1 MWSHTPGGLDTRS
14 CGLPSTV
21 NRVTSTLNLH
31 ALLSEWEFKEKS
43 IRVPSAET
51 PRKGWEV
58 TEAELIELH
67 QIPGVTRIGRR
78 LLIHERSLLQWL
90 DQQGADAVA
99 T

>member
-1 MWSHTPGGLDTRS
+1 M
-14 CGLPSTV
+14 
-21 NRVTSTLNLH
+21 LNLH

-58 TEAELIELH
+58 TEAELAAVEAL
-67 QIPGVTRIGRR
+67 T
-78 LLIHERSLLQWL
+78 LQ
-90 DQQGADAVA
+90 QR

>member
-1 MWSHTPGGLDTRS
+1 MWSNTPGGLDTRS

-58 TEAELIELH
+58 TEAELAAVEHRLTDDG
-67 QIPGVTRIGRR
+67 IPSEQATTTTTNSDGVPAPIKER
-78 LLIHERSLLQWL
+78 L
-90 DQQGADAVA
+90 
-99 T
+99 